1 MNRYQT
7 ADPRAPRILL
17 SQKATL
23 ITSDGN
29 QTDVIVTDIS
39 VGGFRLKADET
50 LYDGENIVTGEV
62 VIVRVERR
70 EDLKAKIIWA
80 RGCEAGGVFVEP
92 PNLP

>member
-1 MNRYQT
+1 MNRNQT

-17 SQKATL
+17 NQKATL

-29 QTDVIVTDIS
+29 QTDVIVTDVS
-39 VGGFRLKADET
+39 VGGFRIKADES
-50 LYDGENIVTGEV
+50 LYDGENIVTGES

-70 EDLKAKIIWA
+70 ADLKARIVWA

-92 PNLP
+92 PKLP